1 MYILQAAAL
10 QKKQKLQDSLDFG
23 TGAAPQR
30 EGRQAAT
37 EATEDQQQEE
47 ELKAAA
53 ANNNTNNGC
62 CEEATDCELFPLHKP
77 AASAGSQESA
87 FGSLLCKRN
96 HSERIEELPIGQD
109 EQILFGNVQTEILIA
124 NQQQHKLETKSSRNT
139 AGKFV
144 GSTQFGRCSFKKKGM
159 NDTGKQKW

>member
-30 EGRQAAT
+30 EGRQVT
-37 EATEDQQQEE
+37 EEIATEDQQQEE

-53 ANNNTNNGC
+53 ANNNNNNGC

-77 AASAGSQESA
+77 AASAGSQESS
-87 FGSLLCKRN
+87 FGSLLGKRS
-96 HSERIEELPIGQD
+96 HSK
-109 EQILFGNVQTEILIA
+109 QTEDLSG
-124 NQQQHKLETKSSRNT
+124 NKY
-139 AGKFV
+139 
-144 GSTQFGRCSFKKKGM
+144 
-159 NDTGKQKW
+159 

>member
-1 MYILQAAAL
+1 M
-10 QKKQKLQDSLDFG
+10 DFG

-30 EGRQAAT
+30 EGRQVAT
-37 EATEDQQQEE
+37 EATEDKQQE

-53 ANNNTNNGC
+53 ANNNDGC
-62 CEEATDCELFPLHKP
+62 CEEAADCEFLPPQKP
-77 AASAGSQESA
+77 VAAGSQESA